1 MIYYSVTYRSF
12 DHIQFMVFTQRET
25 RTEKPVRRMNI
36 SALVSGRYI
45 SLAQAPLTFIYS
57 ALKFT
62 VANFEA
68 EEKLDQ
74 CG

>member
-25 RTEKPVRRMNI
+25 WIEKPVPRMNI
-36 SALVSGRYI
+36 SALVSRLY
-45 SLAQAPLTFIYS
+45 IYS

-62 VANFEA
+62 AANFEA
-68 EEKLDQ
+68 EEKFYTSVAKSASKR
-74 CG
+74 C

>member
-12 DHIQFMVFTQRET
+12 DHVQFMVFTRRET
-25 RTEKPVRRMNI
+25 WIEEPVRRMNI

-62 VANFEA
+62 VFEA
-68 EEKLDQ
+68 EEILDQ